1 MPRSQRPTP
10 KSRHDPL
17 HVDIAADELYAKYG
31 NLSRRRKSRQEDDND
46 QEVSPLLNHLSTTK
60 FICQAILDPKTSKR
74 IFELARD
81 QQDELNNP
89 DVDEDVIEDDFT
101 RPRTR
106 NLEELDEDD
115 EDEEEEFHGFQ
126 DDEERELE
134 IDEGDIQTLDALHSS
149 NPSERKTLADL
160 IFSKLES
167 VATQNAVTRTS
178 KRYDETP
185 DPAEGLDPKVVEVY
199 TKVGQLLRSYRAG
212 PLPKPFKIIPSLPAW
227 ARILALTAP
236 EQWSPHAAH
245 AATRIFI
252 SNMKPPQAR
261 VFLEGVVLGL
271 VRADLEQPLT
281 RKDTRKL
288 SPHLYEALKR
298 ALYKPA
304 AFFKGIVFPLL
315 DGGCTLKEAAIIA
328 SVLSKVKVPLLH
340 SSAALI
346 RLASM
351 EYSGPTSLFIRVLL
365 DKKHALPYKVLDAL
379 VFHFI
384 RLANTHAPGTLPV
397 LWHQSLLVLC
407 QRYAP
412 HLAPEQKD
420 ALRDVVRTHPHPQ
433 ISPEVRRE
441 LAAAA
446 ARGEPGAGEAMDIS

>member
-1 MPRSQRPTP
+1 MPKRP
-10 KSRHDPL
+10 PL
-17 HVDIAADELYAKYG
+17 HLDIAADDAYAKYG
-31 NLSRRRKSRQEDDND
+31 NISIPGRRKKKSRHAVERDV
-46 QEVSPLLNHLSTTK
+46 ET
-60 FICQAILDPKTSKR
+60 ILDPKTSRR
-74 IFELARD
+74 IFDLARD
-81 QQDELNNP
+81 QQDELDP
-89 DVDEDVIEDDFT
+89 PVAEEDAEEDVIENDFT

-106 NLEELDEDD
+106 DLELVD
-115 EDEEEEFHGFQ
+115 EDEDEDEDEQEAFQGFI
-126 DDEERELE
+126 DDEEREFE
-134 IDEGDIQTLDALHSS
+134 IDEGDIQAIDALHSS
-149 NPSERKTLADL
+149 NAGDRRTLADL

-167 VATQNAVTRTS
+167 GVGQNAVIRS
-178 KRYDETP
+178 SNRSRRDDEAP

-227 ARILALTAP
+227 ARILALTTP
-236 EQWSPHAAH
+236 EQWSPQATH

-271 VRADLEQPLT
+271 VRAGLEEPST

-315 DGGCTLKEAAIIA
+315 DGGCTLKEAAIVA
-328 SVLSKVKVPLLH
+328 SVLAKVKVPLLH
-340 SSAALI
+340 ASAALI
-346 RLASM
+346 RLAGM
-351 EYSGPTSLFIRVLL
+351 DYSGPTSLFIRVLL

-407 QRYAP
+407 QRYAA

-420 ALRDVVRTHPHPQ
+420 ALRDIVRAHPHAQ

-441 LAAAA
+441 LTAAP
-446 ARGEPGAGEAMDIS
+446 ARGEAGDAMDVL